1 MTDAIEP
8 FRYIVPDGAIADLH
22 ARIDATRWPEAQT
35 VDDWSQGVPLAMLR
49 EFVETW
55 RHDYDWRPTEA
66 WINAQ
71 GLSTTTIDG
80 VAIRFLHVRSPR
92 ADAVPLILTHGWPGS
107 ILEFRGVL
115 GALTDPADGSPAF
128 HCVVP
133 CLPGYGLSGKPATK
147 GWGVDAIARAW
158 GTLMARLGYARW
170 FAQGGDWGAV
180 VTTQIGRMN
189 VAGCAGI
196 HLNMPVAR
204 PLPEDLA
211 NPTRAGRAAALSA
224 MGFGLFHP
232 ATHAAPDRGIQP
244 GRQPRRPGRVDLR
257 KDVGLDRQPGPP
269 RRRVEPR
276 GDHRQPDAVLADR
289 QRCVVGATLLG
300 KLWQLCPVRHHDAR
314 GVQQFSQGNPAC
326 AAQMG
331 RTPLHQSGPLGR
343 NAQRRALCRV
353 GTAGPVCGRVAHGV
367 CLDGV
372 KTRAACVG
380 GACKRLI

>member
-22 ARIDATRWPEAQT
+22 ARIDATRWAEAQT
-35 VDDWSQGVPLAMLR
+35 VDDWSQGVPLAILR

-66 WINAQ
+66 WINTQ

-189 VAGCAGI
+189 VPGCAGI

-211 NPTRAGRAAALSA
+211 NPTPAEQRALAALQHYQQWDS
-224 MGFGLFHP
+224 GYS
-232 ATHAAPDRGIQP
+232 TQQRT
-244 GRQPRRPGRVDLR
+244 RPQTLGYSLVDSP
-257 KDVGLDRQPGPP
+257 VGLAAWIYEKMWAWTDNQGRPEDALSRGAVIDNLMLYWLTASGASSARLYWESFGSFAPSDITMPVACSNFPKEILPAP
-269 RRRVEPR
+269 RKWVERHCTNLVHWGEMPK
-276 GDHRQPDAVLADR
+276 GGHFAAWEQPDLF
-289 QRCVVGATLLG
+289 VGELRTAFAL
-300 KLWQLCPVRHHDAR
+300 
-314 GVQQFSQGNPAC
+314 
-326 AAQMG
+326 MG
-331 RTPLHQSGPLGR
+331 
-343 NAQRRALCRV
+343 
-353 GTAGPVCGRVAHGV
+353 
-367 CLDGV
+367 
-372 KTRAACVG
+372 
-380 GACKRLI
+380 